1 VGAGGERDGIGL
13 AVASERYSDLRSALM
28 SRRTLSVVLALALI
42 ALAIPAAAY
51 AVITTLTNPRDTNA
65 TASCP
70 GTTET
75 PCTVVSRTTAM
86 QVKVGDTTTP
96 FKVTTA
102 GRLVGWEI
110 TLSSPTSSQIKY
122 FDANEGG
129 TSQAAIAVIRQV
141 KGLDYKLEYESPVIH
156 LQPYFGQTADFP
168 LSTSVAVRPG
178 DVIALTVPTWVPAL
192 ELQAGRKAA
201 WRASRNKTQCTS
213 VGVET
218 AQTVPHSVL
227 QYYCIYRTALVDY
240 SAIEISTP

>member
-1 VGAGGERDGIGL
+1 
-13 AVASERYSDLRSALM
+13 M
-28 SRRTLSVVLALALI
+28 SRRALSVVLAFALV

-51 AVITTLTNPRDTNA
+51 AVITTLSSPPDSTA
-65 TASCP
+65 TESCP
-70 GTTET
+70 GTATT
-75 PCTVVSRTTAM
+75 ACTVVSRTTAM
-86 QVKVGDTTTP
+86 QVKVGDTATP
-96 FKVTTA
+96 FKVTAA
-102 GRLVGWEI
+102 GRIVGWEI
-110 TLSSPTSSQIKY
+110 TLSSPTAAQIKY

-129 TSQAAIAVIRQV
+129 TSQAAITVIRQV

-168 LSTSVAVRPG
+168 LARSLAVKPG

-218 AQTVPHSVL
+218 AQTVPGSVL